1 MLIAALSILLA
12 SCQKEIDRQ
21 NSSVSSSVLESN
33 EKIGNEGMVYTL
45 SNQVSE
51 NKVLA
56 YSRDASGHLTFLKA
70 YSTGEKGTG
79 AGLGSQE
86 AVILSRNNE
95 WLLAV
100 NAGSNSVSSFKIS
113 RNNLQLISTVS
124 SQGTTPISV
133 TEHNNIVYV
142 LNAGGS
148 GNISGFTLDQSGN
161 LKPIANSVRPLS
173 STSASPAQISFT
185 TNGKAVVV
193 TEKATNKIITYT
205 INSDGIPGIMHSISS
220 STPIPF
226 GFAVAN
232 NSYIYV
238 SQAAGTPNAST
249 VSSYYVKDDGSI
261 SLVDGSVGA
270 GQTSACWVVLTNNGK
285 YIFTTNAGSGSISSF
300 KTNHSGDIAVLNA
313 VAAATGTNSSP
324 IDAALSNNSKFLY
337 VLTSGNQAISA
348 FAVGN
353 DGSLGRVQVETGLQ
367 IGTSGLAAK

>member
-1 MLIAALSILLA
+1 MIHNRFMLIAALSILLA

-185 TNGKAVVV
+185 TNGKAAVV
-193 TEKATNKIITYT
+193 TEKQPTKSSLILSIAMEYRASCIAFLHQLLYPLDLLLRIIVIYMFHKLQVRLM
-205 INSDGIPGIMHSISS
+205 PVRFPRIM
-220 STPIPF
+220 
-226 GFAVAN
+226 
-232 NSYIYV
+232 
-238 SQAAGTPNAST
+238 
-249 VSSYYVKDDGSI
+249 
-261 SLVDGSVGA
+261 
-270 GQTSACWVVLTNNGK
+270 
-285 YIFTTNAGSGSISSF
+285 
-300 KTNHSGDIAVLNA
+300 
-313 VAAATGTNSSP
+313 
-324 IDAALSNNSKFLY
+324 
-337 VLTSGNQAISA
+337 
-348 FAVGN
+348 
-353 DGSLGRVQVETGLQ
+353 
-367 IGTSGLAAK
+367 